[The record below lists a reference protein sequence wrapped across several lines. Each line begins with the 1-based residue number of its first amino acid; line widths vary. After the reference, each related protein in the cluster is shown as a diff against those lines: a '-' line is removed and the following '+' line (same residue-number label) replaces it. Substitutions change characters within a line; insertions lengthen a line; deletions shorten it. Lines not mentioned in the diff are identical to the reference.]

1 MSANIFDLQLDLDDL
16 QDGQSVD
23 LEPTRSVPQDNLL
36 NAVWKP
42 EESDNPAIL
51 LISSGNL
58 SILTGTFGY
67 KRQLSKNDLNF
78 SHL

>member
-1 MSANIFDLQLDLDDL
+1 MSANIFDLEIDLDDS

-23 LEPTRSVPQDNLL
+23 LEPTRSVSQDNLL

-42 EESDNPAIL
+42 EESANPAIL

-58 SILTGTFGY
+58 
-67 KRQLSKNDLNF
+67 LNVKK
-78 SHL
+78 L